1 MPRSKRR
8 DREIRLLPPNEFY
21 QSPFD
26 GRWVELDPKEI
37 EHLIELQIHPDHR
50 DA

>member
-8 DREIRLLPPNEFY
+8 DGEIRPLPPDEFY
-21 QSPFD
+21 QSLFD

-37 EHLIELQIHPDHR
+37 EHLIELQIHSDHR

>member
-1 MPRSKRR
+1 MTGRYAP
-8 DREIRLLPPNEFY
+8 LPPNEFY

-37 EHLIELQIHPDHR
+37 EHLIELRIHSDHR

>member
-1 MPRSKRR
+1 MPQRERR
-8 DREIRLLPPNEFY
+8 NGEIRLLPLDEFY

-37 EHLIELQIHPDHR
+37 ERLIDLQIYPDCR